1 MCKSC
6 AGARPGEQTLIIILK
21 GILHNFRRRF
31 HGSDVARAAGR
42 RRVIVLL
49 EFYLHPFRSL
59 SWTRPANQSEIG
71 YSLTQTVS
79 YWCFDLAVVIS
90 VTSAYGRPVGV
101 SIGQSANRSVGRS
114 VCRFVRSVGRSVG
127 RWVG

>member
-1 MCKSC
+1 M
-6 AGARPGEQTLIIILK
+6 
-21 GILHNFRRRF
+21 
-31 HGSDVARAAGR
+31 
-42 RRVIVLL
+42 LL
-49 EFYLHPFRSL
+49 EFYLHPFRIILFASVSNSFSDAPGKSKRNEFYLHPFRIL